1 MKKEKNI
8 LLIGP
13 KLKLWESQLDIKDSI
28 LNWIEYTSSKIH
40 NWASDKRWKDRDQ
53 TKWIKGY
60 KEWKKST
67 EKGHN

>member
-1 MKKEKNI
+1 MKIQLKN
-8 LLIGP
+8 L
-13 KLKLWESQLDIKDSI
+13 KDSI